1 MLKPEYFEGK
11 EERLMEL
18 YRQLEDFILND
29 IAGRLL
35 TAGEMSGTADRL
47 IYKLRMMGE
56 SHEAIEQKLQE
67 LTGLSQKELRAILQ
81 DAVLTSWDSDMDT
94 LKTMGINITSP
105 LENPAVIELMNA
117 QYKKS
122 LGELRNLTRTT
133 MNQSQI
139 DLINMLDE
147 ADMRVASGVQS
158 YSAAVCDILDR
169 YAGKG
174 VEVLYPTGTKRTLE
188 AAVLCC
194 VRTSMAQMAA
204 KVTLE
209 YVKQAGTN
217 LIITSAHTGARFTDH
232 DEPANHMSWQGRIFY
247 ISDADLAKH
256 TKVKDKIE
264 ESGVAAGGSK
274 NSGNYPDF
282 IKATGYGSGE
292 GLCGYNCRHSFGPY
306 DERLGNPWRDKD
318 GNLIDGAG
326 NRIDAEESK
335 QKYRNSQKLR
345 SMERAIRKTKREL
358 LTKRKEID
366 SVAETDVKS
375 ILQEDYDKLAYKL
388 RQQNKA
394 YNEFAEANDLRK
406 QYERIKVSGFKR
418 KQSAKANGAATRY
431 ENQKNNSRKDENRLH
446 EETEL
451 QNVMNDNNAEGS
463 RFIGTNTIFE
473 HKSPLEKCTIAKELT
488 GKYIRRESKWKGIV
502 KLDDE
507 KCRRDKIAGRKE
519 WGCTILVNSK
529 TQPKTYIHEMLHS
542 RSGSYLNPISYLP
555 YRKTEEATTEFLARE
570 ICKKEGISYQ
580 YKVRLDIDAL
590 IRINEI
596 IKIEKNNFDFAQIL
610 YNKDIKIRYIWLE
623 NKVKRYLLN
632 NGMENKKELEQCLEV
647 LKG

>member
-56 SHEAIEQKLQE
+56 SREAIEQKLQE

-81 DAVLTSWDSDMDT
+81 DAVLTSWDSDKDT
-94 LKTMGINITSP
+94 LKTMGINIASP

-133 MNQSQI
+133 MNQSQM

-174 VEVLYPTGTKRTLE
+174 IEVLYPTGTKRTLE

-204 KVTLE
+204 KATLE

-217 LIITSAHTGARFTDH
+217 LIVTSAHTGARFTDH

-264 ESGVAAGGSK
+264 ESGVTAGGSK
-274 NSGNYPDF
+274 NSGNHPDF
-282 IKATGYGSGE
+282 IKTTGYGSGE

-358 LTKRKEID
+358 LTKQKEID

-394 YNEFAEANDLRK
+394 FNEFAEANDLRK

-431 ENQKNNSRKDENRLH
+431 ANQNGLSGGENNLYANDKVKGQSGLSSGKEIVDNIVPKHDAPAFLGKIDVSDVGMVSLKLKEYEKLVVSSPIENAIVITKEGNVIQCFGTLDGVYPDVDLGKKLIGAWVTHNHPIGSANEYSFSKLDINLFMEYNLKTLRGIDEKFIYELNRNPQELDAHINILDWDYYSTRH
-446 EETEL
+446 EE
-451 QNVMNDNNAEGS
+451 VISIAERLG
-463 RFIGTNTIFE
+463 IG
-473 HKSPLEKCTIAKELT
+473 
-488 GKYIRRESKWKGIV
+488 YRRY
-502 KLDDE
+502 
-507 KCRRDKIAGRKE
+507 
-519 WGCTILVNSK
+519 
-529 TQPKTYIHEMLHS
+529 QHE
-542 RSGSYLNPISYLP
+542 
-555 YRKTEEATTEFLARE
+555 
-570 ICKKEGISYQ
+570 
-580 YKVRLDIDAL
+580 
-590 IRINEI
+590 
-596 IKIEKNNFDFAQIL
+596 
-610 YNKDIKIRYIWLE
+610 
-623 NKVKRYLLN
+623 
-632 NGMENKKELEQCLEV
+632 
-647 LKG
+647 